1 MTNNDLYS
9 RLIDDINLIT
19 SRYIGLENNK
29 ANQSKLNGDMKLTL
43 NFYKLLLAD
52 VITNESVSASL
63 LEDGNIQLKF
73 SPVIQE
79 WYNKR

>member
-1 MTNNDLYS
+1 MTNNNLYS
-9 RLIDDINLIT
+9 RLIDDINLIA

>member
-1 MTNNDLYS
+1 MTNNNRYS

-29 ANQSKLNGDMKLTL
+29 ANQSKLNSDMKLTL

>member
-1 MTNNDLYS
+1 MTHNELYS
-9 RLIDDINLIT
+9 RMIDDINLIA
-19 SRYIGLENNK
+19 SRYVGFENNK
-29 ANQSKLNGDMKLTL
+29 PNQTKLNNDMKLIL

-79 WYNKR
+79 WYNNR

>member
-1 MTNNDLYS
+1 MTNNNLYS

>member
-1 MTNNDLYS
+1 MTHNELYS
-9 RLIDDINLIT
+9 RMIDDINLIA
-19 SRYIGLENNK
+19 SRYVGFENNK
-29 ANQSKLNGDMKLTL
+29 PNQTKLNNDMKLIL

-73 SPVIQE
+73 SPVILE
-79 WYNKR
+79 WYNNR